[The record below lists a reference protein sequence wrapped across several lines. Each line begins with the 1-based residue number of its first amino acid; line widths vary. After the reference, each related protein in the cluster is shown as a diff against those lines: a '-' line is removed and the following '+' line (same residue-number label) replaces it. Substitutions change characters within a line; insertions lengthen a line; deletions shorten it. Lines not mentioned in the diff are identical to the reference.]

1 MSTITFSGS
10 TPQSFP
16 QALLEEE
23 VTTSGDLEQ
32 AEKLV
37 VDDVVHIDH
46 DHATDIIRIELTN
59 DTKVPLVVNNTAHSP
74 KKVFHIRPTGSIH
87 TTSSVYA
94 KVLHA
99 ELHDGTQINVV
110 DHFDS
115 EVTDL
120 QTDVEDLLDNVDE
133 ATHLD
138 NGSGKVVKR
147 DSANMT
153 VINNLI
159 VKADESNRSTALYPP
174 PGLLFDKAICETSLT
189 CVDNAQVI
197 FQPYNSSGAE
207 ITGRSYQF
215 GRAEDADD
223 EKDGLHFQ
231 DITNAQ
237 DHMRVRL
244 NVGKTQP
251 SLLLVGKKN
260 LGVPMFEIRNHN
272 GDTMFAVD
280 EEGGVVYKGHGTGT
294 HTNESHQGSIALNDN
309 SLYIGSTRFSF
320 DRANGELVMHVI
332 ARVPAYLTALGYSL
346 SSPAVYT
353 DHSVHD
359 YCKFA
364 RDLASNQ
371 RLKISDVF
379 PFATTADWT
388 LYVSEATRNIN
399 TNIATHLT
407 PMVNPQAYRNVDYT
421 VLDDENE
428 TAQVADDTWLQVIEH
443 DNLAGIIVYLPE
455 DPESQQVCRVKNL
468 NTSGDESIIVALT
481 AAAIA
486 AGTTIDH
493 RFTSVQLNASTSTS
507 SPDTTTNQC
516 STMIYLEPAAG
527 NVWARIGD
535 GY

>member
-1 MSTITFSGS
+1 MPGSITYAKFGKQSGGTYPLADTDMYTAK
-10 TPQSFP
+10 TPG
-16 QALLEEE
+16 
-23 VTTSGDLEQ
+23 GDLEQ
-32 AEKLV
+32 AEKVV

-46 DHATDIIRIELTN
+46 DHATDIIRVELTN
-59 DTKVPLVVNNTAHSP
+59 DSKNPIVVNNTAHSP
-74 KKVFHIRPTGSIH
+74 KKVFHVRPTGAIH

-94 KVLHA
+94 KVVHA
-99 ELHDGTQINVV
+99 ELPNGTQI
-110 DHFDS
+110 DIARHFDI

-120 QTDVEDLLDNVDE
+120 QADLDELVDKVDE

-138 NGSGKVVKR
+138 DGSDKVVKR
-147 DSANMT
+147 DSASMT
-153 VINNLI
+153 FINNLV
-159 VKADESNRSTALYPP
+159 VKADEVNRSTSLYPP

-189 CVDNAQVI
+189 CVEDAQVI
-197 FQPYNSSGAE
+197 FQPYTSGGAE

-215 GRAEDADD
+215 GRAEDSDD

-231 DITNAQ
+231 DITDAQ

-260 LGVPMFEIRNHN
+260 SGVPMFEIRNHA

-280 EEGGVVYKGHGTGT
+280 EEGGVVYKGHADGT

-309 SLYIGSTRFSF
+309 SLYIGSTRLSF
-320 DRANGELVMHVI
+320 DRPNGELIMHVI

-346 SSPAVYT
+346 TPPEVYS

-364 RDLASNQ
+364 RDLASDQ

-379 PFATTADWT
+379 PFATTADWA

-421 VLDDENE
+421 VLDAQTT

-443 DNLAGIIVYLPE
+443 DNIAGIICYLPE
-455 DPESQQVCRVKNL
+455 DPDPQQVCRVKNL
-468 NTSGDESIIVALT
+468 NTAEPPTNLDPHEPIIVALT
-481 AAAIA
+481 ALPQA
-486 AGTTIDH
+486 
-493 RFTSVQLNASTSTS
+493 
-507 SPDTTTNQC
+507 
-516 STMIYLEPAAG
+516 
-527 NVWARIGD
+527 
-535 GY
+535 